1 MRVSLVWLATV
12 TTQALGHCFFFFLLV
27 VVDQLNKVRSR
38 WMRCRCRYT
47 VDPLLDKLEDE
58 GVIVAV
64 VVAGSGAVVL
74 VR

>member
-1 MRVSLVWLATV
+1 M
-12 TTQALGHCFFFFLLV
+12 G
-27 VVDQLNKVRSR
+27 
-38 WMRCRCRYT
+38 CRCRYT
-47 VDPLLDKLEDE
+47 VDPLLDKFEDE